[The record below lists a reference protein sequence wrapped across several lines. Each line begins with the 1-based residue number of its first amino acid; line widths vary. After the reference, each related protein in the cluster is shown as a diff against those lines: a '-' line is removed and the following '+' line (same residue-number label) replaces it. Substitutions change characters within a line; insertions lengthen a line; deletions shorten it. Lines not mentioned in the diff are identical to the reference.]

1 LQRES
6 FRRYKE
12 DRDYRQAQSGSR
24 V

>member
-12 DRDYRQAQSGSR
+12 DRDYRQARSGSR
-24 V
+24 I